1 MRPRIARAGA
11 AAMAVFLQRFAPS
24 RAPLIALGLA
34 AGTAALTVSGLRP
47 HSAAPV
53 IARSAPTFQDLPT
66 VPYDGTFTFVRV
78 RFNSQGRGFSRGFGG
93 GRNPGWAHD
102 YPNAEENFIR
112 ILDEISLVHVNTDGT
127 NVIDAE
133 DPELHRYPIA
143 YVSEPGEW
151 SPTQNE
157 IDNLSDYLFKGGFLI
172 LDDFRSDYEW
182 RTVEEIFRMIA
193 PGHRFRVLDIDE
205 PIFDSFFEIETLDM
219 IPPTFQQ
226 FRPVFLGLHENND
239 PAGRLMVIAN
249 FNNDI
254 GDYWEYSDRGY
265 VPIEL
270 SNEAYKFGVNYVIHA
285 MNR

>member
-1 MRPRIARAGA
+1 MRLRITRAGA
-11 AAMAVFLQRFAPS
+11 AAMAVFLQRFAPP
-24 RAPLIALGLA
+24 RARLIALGLV
-34 AGTAALTVSGLRP
+34 AGTATLTVTGLPP
-47 HSAAPV
+47 HSAALV
-53 IARSAPTFQDLPT
+53 IARSAATFQDLPT
-66 VPYDGTFTFVRV
+66 VPYDGTYTFVRV

-93 GRNPGWAHD
+93 GRSPGWAHD
-102 YPNAEENFIR
+102 YPNADENFTR
-112 ILDEISLVHVNTDGT
+112 ILDEITLIDVNTDRT

-151 SPTQNE
+151 SPTQQE
-157 IDNLSDYLFKGGFLI
+157 IDNLSDYLLKGGFLI

-182 RTVEEIFRMIA
+182 RTVEEIFRMIV

-205 PIFDSFFEIETLDM
+205 PIFASFFDIATLDM

-226 FRPVFLGLHENND
+226 FVPVFLGLHENND
-239 PAGRLMVIAN
+239 PTARLMVIAN

-270 SNEAYKFGVNYVIHA
+270 SNEAYKFGVNYVIYA